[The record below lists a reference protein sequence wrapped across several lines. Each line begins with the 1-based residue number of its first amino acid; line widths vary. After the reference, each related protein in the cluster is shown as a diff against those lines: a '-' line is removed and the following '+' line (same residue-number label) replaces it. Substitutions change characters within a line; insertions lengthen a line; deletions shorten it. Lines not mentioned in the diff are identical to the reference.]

1 MAKRESLS
9 GEELGRKLLES
20 VKQMRAGQGTVVYSP
35 VAQARAASGLSQSR
49 FAALMG
55 VSVRTLQEWEQGRRK
70 PSGAV
75 RTLLTVAAR
84 HPEVLRELAVD
95 GA

>member
-1 MAKRESLS
+1 MTKRESMS

-35 VAQARAASGLSQSR
+35 VAQARAASGLSQAR

-70 PSGAV
+70 PSGAAQ
-75 RTLLTVAAR
+75 TLLVVATR
-84 HPEVLRELAVD
+84 HPEVLRELAMNE
-95 GA
+95 